1 MKIIAIVVLVLL
13 QFTVHAQYAP
23 QAGVIGSTAISATS
37 AAIAGWANNCTV
49 QRGYIDI
56 VNPALG
62 RVTGGE
68 AINSINAADG
78 TILCLGDSGVATLT
92 FPASI
97 YNGVGPDIAVFENGF
112 IDPTNSAMAFLEL
125 AFVEVSSDGI
135 NYFRFEANSN
145 TPTNT
150 QIPGSGVYMDASLI
164 NNLAGKYI
172 SQYGTPFDLEELK
185 DKPGLNVNNITHVR
199 VVDVVGAVSAHSSR
213 DKDNNVINDP
223 YPTNFPTGGF
233 DLDAVAALHMN
244 AVGVTI
250 TQNML
255 QVSVYPN
262 PATDNITINIPE
274 WNNNKY
280 YTKITTLTGNT
291 IICQP
296 VNSASTKISIADYP
310 AGIYYISISNN
321 NGQTWVGKAAKQ

>member
-1 MKIIAIVVLVLL
+1 MKIISIVVLVLL
-13 QFTVHAQYAP
+13 QFTALAQYAP
-23 QAGVIGSTAISATS
+23 QAGLSGSTAISATS

-56 VNPALG
+56 ANPALG
-62 RVTGGE
+62 SVTGGE

-92 FPASI
+92 FPAAI
-97 YNGVGPDIAVFENGF
+97 YNGAGPDFAVFENGF

-164 NNLAGKYI
+164 NNLAGKYV

-185 DKPGLNVNNITHVR
+185 DKPGLNINNITHVR
-199 VVDVVGAVSAHSSR
+199 VVDVVGAISTYSSR
-213 DKDNNVINDP
+213 DKDNNIINDP

-244 AVGVTI
+244 AAGVSVTEN
-250 TQNML
+250 TL
-255 QVSVYPN
+255 EVSVYPT
-262 PATDNITINIPE
+262 PATDYISINIADIS
-274 WNNNKY
+274 NHSYN
-280 YTKITTLTGNT
+280 TTITTITGNT
-291 IICQP
+291 LLSEVLI
-296 VNSASTKISIADYP
+296 SSSTKISIADYP
-310 AGIYYISISNN
+310 AGLYYISISNN
-321 NGQTWVGKAAKQ
+321 NGQTWVGKVVKQ